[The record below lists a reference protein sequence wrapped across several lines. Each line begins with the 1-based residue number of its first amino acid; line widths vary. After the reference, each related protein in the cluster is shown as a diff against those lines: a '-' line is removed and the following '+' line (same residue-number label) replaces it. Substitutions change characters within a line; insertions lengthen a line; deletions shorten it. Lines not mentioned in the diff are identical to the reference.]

1 VERYIYTAV
10 SGAQHT
16 LMAQQIRANNLANV
30 NTTGFRADFERV
42 GSYAVN
48 GDGYNTRIL
57 AEEQGAGTHFSAGA
71 LTETGRTLDVA
82 IRGEGLLAVATAN
95 GREAYTRAGN
105 MVVES
110 DGRLTVNGRNVVGE
124 GGEIVL
130 PEYRDL
136 DIGQDGTITIVPP
149 GGGAQMEVGRIKLV
163 KPGTTDMT
171 KGADGLIRL
180 RSGASAET
188 DDTVVLASRHLEGSN
203 VNAVDELINT
213 MSLNRTF
220 ELQVRLMKAADE
232 QAHTGEKLITG
243 GA

>member
-1 VERYIYTAV
+1 MERYIYTAL

-30 NTTGFRADFERV
+30 NTTGFRADFERA

-48 GDGYNTRIL
+48 GDGYQTRVL
-57 AEEQGAGTHFSAGA
+57 AEEQGAGTNFSAGT
-71 LTETGRTLDVA
+71 LTETGRDLDVA
-82 IRGEGLLAVATAN
+82 IRGEGLLAVETAN
-95 GREAYTRAGN
+95 GTEAYTRAGN
-105 MVVES
+105 LVVEI
-110 DGRLTVNGRNVVGE
+110 DGRLTLNGRSVVGE

-130 PEYRDL
+130 PEFRDI
-136 DIGQDGTITIVPP
+136 DIGQDGTISITPP

-163 KPGTTDMT
+163 KPDTAGLT
-171 KGADGLIRL
+171 KGTDGLIRL
-180 RSGASAET
+180 GSGARAET

-232 QAHTGEKLITG
+232 QARTGNKLITG
-243 GA
+243 A

>member
-1 VERYIYTAV
+1 LDRYIYTAV

-42 GSYAVN
+42 GSYMVN
-48 GDGYNTRIL
+48 GDGFQTRVL
-57 AEEQGAGTHFSAGA
+57 AEEQAAGTNFRSGT
-71 LTETGRTLDVA
+71 LTETGRDLDVA
-82 IRGEGLLAVATAN
+82 IRGEGLMAVQTP
-95 GREAYTRAGN
+95 GGTEAYTRAGN
-105 MVVES
+105 MVVET
-110 DGRLTVNGRNVVGE
+110 DGRLTLNGHSVVGE

-130 PEYRDL
+130 PEFRDI
-136 DIGQDGTITIVPP
+136 DIGQDGTISITPP

-163 KPGTTDMT
+163 KPDTAGLT

-180 RSGASAET
+180 ASGARAET

-220 ELQVRLMKAADE
+220 DLQVRLMKAADE
-232 QAHTGEKLITG
+232 QAHTGNRLISG
-243 GA
+243 S